1 MNTVDL
7 AKDIVSLCRKHKY
20 EFNSTKIQKLL
31 YLFLGFAL
39 MNDAIDETNQ
49 FDELPEAWP
58 YGPVFPTVHKN
69 YHEIIKHNTCNISL
83 NDEKLEQILEK
94 TVQFWGRIS
103 ATKLSEWSHKE
114 GSPWYELIEIGKMNW
129 KAPIDQNSIRNYFLD
144 SVQNVLEETQENGIM
159 AFLSRIF

>member
-58 YGPVFPTVHKN
+58 YGPVFKNVYDKYNSEVIKTPNDHKVN
-69 YHEIIKHNTCNISL
+69 LDENIK
-83 NDEKLEQILEK
+83 KILEK
-94 TVQFWGRIS
+94 TVKEWGDLPAGR
-103 ATKLSEWSHKE
+103 LSFWSHEE
-114 GSPWYELIEIGKMNW
+114 GGPWHQIIKVQSEKFRTKIPADMIY
-129 KAPIDQNSIRNYFLD
+129 NYF
-144 SVQNVLEETQENGIM
+144 SENMENVLHSSNKGIISKL
-159 AFLSRIF
+159 FN